1 MSTIFQPSL
10 FADVQNRCYQA
21 GVKYVPPLSVMCL
34 ESLAY
39 LLVMLNFSS
48 NFLVYC
54 SVSEQFKAAL
64 SRVCQYFCGGSS
76 GGSGPLPSAGA
87 FLGGRPGLLRVRS
100 KNSSADVC
108 IDTGR
113 GGRRSTGGGIS
124 PVSCSS
130 RGSVSTSPMF
140 PLCT

>member
-10 FADVQNRCYQA
+10 FADVQNRCNQA

-76 GGSGPLPSAGA
+76 GGSAVIILISA
-87 FLGGRPGLLRVRS
+87 LH
-100 KNSSADVC
+100 
-108 IDTGR
+108 
-113 GGRRSTGGGIS
+113 RRD
-124 PVSCSS
+124 
-130 RGSVSTSPMF
+130 RGSIVSSNII
-140 PLCT
+140 